1 MAFAP
6 AQPVGGRMRFPQPQF
21 GQSSPSPFSPA
32 GQRGRAEFMTPT
44 RQVGGNHA
52 SITSSPF
59 RTSLRHN
66 AYYEAEA
73 NANPFTPRIER
84 GVPVGNNGSRTLG
97 RRVTL
102 QSNSTVKGVDF
113 GDHGLGSVD
122 GGAAGLEALSMN
134 GDFASMGGGVG
145 AWPVDAMHGAGAGSS
160 GANGG
165 GVDSATGSPFGSR
178 PKSPAQRSASPR
190 RRTKLPSFLLGSSQL
205 SRSPAKSSSHLQG
218 SELAPTSPNAS
229 IFGLASPKAQTPLT
243 ANPLSPR
250 RLSGFGSNDMLSS
263 AYRSAMPRNHK
274 EAVSVLDD
282 APPAISLDDMDFGHD
297 DSIVHGSDG
306 DADPFAPSRDAA
318 RFDAGD
324 ARAGGVDGGPSSE
337 EDYNGVKIRSV
348 VIRGLPAE
356 TESSALNHFREFGQ
370 ILAFAVVPS
379 GGLAL
384 LYAEPWQAQRA
395 AGQADA
401 SGRVLIGGR
410 TLASVEWADETCVA
424 LLFTKVFP
432 NQALPESVIPPA
444 TSSFTLSETIYAQ
457 SPKSRG
463 VRQPPQQPRVGSR
476 LSALQTG
483 DGSGRSVGASSPFKQ
498 NQSPYARNVSSGE
511 GGSQATSGTIYSSA
525 SVLRAAPTPKPRNGI
540 LQSALDILFGW

>member
-6 AQPVGGRMRFPQPQF
+6 TQPVGGRMHFPPPQF

-44 RQVGGNHA
+44 RQVGGNHS

-66 AYYEAEA
+66 AYFEAEA
-73 NANPFTPRIER
+73 NSNPFTPRIER

-102 QSNSTVKGVDF
+102 QNSGIAKGVDY

-122 GGAAGLEALSMN
+122 GGTAGVGALSMN
-134 GDFASMGGGVG
+134 GDFASLGGGVG
-145 AWPVDAMHGAGAGSS
+145 AWPIDAMHNTGAGSS
-160 GANGG
+160 GANVS

-190 RRTKLPSFLLGSSQL
+190 RRTKLPSFLLGSTQL
-205 SRSPAKSSSHLQG
+205 SRSPAKSSSHIQG
-218 SELAPTSPNAS
+218 SELAPTSPSAS
-229 IFGLASPKAQTPLT
+229 MFGMGSPKAQTPLS
-243 ANPLSPR
+243 ANPTSPR

-263 AYRSAMPRNHK
+263 AYKSAMPRNHK
-274 EAVSVLDD
+274 GAASALDD
-282 APPAISLDDMDFGHD
+282 APPVLSLDDMGLDHD
-297 DSIVHGSDG
+297 DQFARTPDG
-306 DADPFAPSRDAA
+306 DADPFAPSRDGA

-324 ARAGGVDGGPSSE
+324 PRTGGVDGGPSSE

-395 AGQADA
+395 AGQADS

-410 TLASVEWADETCVA
+410 TLASVEWADEACVA
-424 LLFTKVFP
+424 LMFTKVFP
-432 NQALPESVIPPA
+432 NQALPESAIPPA
-444 TSSFTLSETIYAQ
+444 ANSSTLAETIYAQ
-457 SPKSRG
+457 SPQSRG
-463 VRQPPQQPRVGSR
+463 VRQPPQPRVGSR
-476 LSALQTG
+476 LNALQTS
-483 DGSGRSVGASSPFKQ
+483 DGKGRSVGVSSPFKQ
-498 NQSPYARNVSSGE
+498 SQLPYVRNVSSGE
-511 GGSQATSGTIYSSA
+511 GGTQATSSTMYSSA